1 VAAHIH
7 PGVRGASGGPLACCT
22 LATATGTDPVTI
34 SGTTSALDAAQVDA
48 LFSEGLYVNI
58 HTGANIAGEIRGQ
71 ITLADA
77 QCDCTGARKTFTKCV
92 KTAIKGL
99 DKEDKKSDEVKALKK
114 AVKRSFCGR
123 KKAPKK
129 SVGCCLGITPVE
141 NIVTGNICAAVP
153 EAKCTKFGGTSKG
166 EGSNC
171 AEAFC
176 SPSGA
181 FIDDSA
187 LF

>member
-1 VAAHIH
+1 
-7 PGVRGASGGPLACCT
+7 
-22 LATATGTDPVTI
+22 
-34 SGTTSALDAAQVDA
+34 VDQ
-48 LFSEGLYVNI
+48 LFTEGLYVNV
-58 HTGANIAGEIRGQ
+58 HTMDNLAGEIRGQ
-71 ITLADA
+71 ITLKDA
-77 QCDCTGARKTFTKCV
+77 QCDCTGSRKAFTKCV
-92 KTAIKGL
+92 KKAIKGL
-99 DKEDKKSDEVKALKK
+99 DKEDKKSEQVKDLKK

-141 NIVTGNICAAVP
+141 NIVTGNLCAAVP

-166 EGSNC
+166 EGSDC
-171 AEAFC
+171 AQAFC

-181 FIDDSA
+181 FIDDSS